1 MAKRLTVIV
10 YITEEIVGWMNN
22 PIDSAAGGAKETKA
36 SNQAVLPLRGKV
48 KNTTSLE
55 LADIIKSDTIK
66 DILTCLGCGIG
77 DNFNINNLR
86 YNRII
91 ILTDADPDGKHIEI
105 LLMTLFLHHLPELVK
120 QGKIYAATPPLF
132 RTKNSTGKEVKYWYA
147 EDSEF
152 KKYIRT
158 HKNVQ
163 ITRFKGLG
171 EQEPDE
177 LYATTMNPAT
187 RHLVQLTT
195 ENIEATLE
203 LYNQLLGKQPSLR
216 RDFILKNKLAHID
229 ADDIYDDFDD
239 FEE

>member
-1 MAKRLTVIV
+1 M
-10 YITEEIVGWMNN
+10 
-22 PIDSAAGGAKETKA
+22 
-36 SNQAVLPLRGKV
+36 
-48 KNTTSLE
+48 
-55 LADIIKSDTIK
+55 
-66 DILTCLGCGIG
+66 
-77 DNFNINNLR
+77 
-86 YNRII
+86 
-91 ILTDADPDGKHIEI
+91 DGKHIEI

-120 QGKIYAATPPLF
+120 QGKVYAATPPLY
-132 RTKNSTGKEVKYWYA
+132 RTVNGNGKEVKYWY
-147 EDSEF
+147 EDNSDF
-152 KKYIRT
+152 KKYIRN

-163 ITRFKGLG
+163 ITRYKGLG
-171 EQEPDE
+171 EMQDDE

-195 ENIEATLE
+195 ENLEATLE